1 MEQSTESNGWEN
13 PGPDE
18 IRRIIL
24 EAKTIAMVGLSAN
37 EARASNEVARY
48 LMKQGYRVIPVNPRE
63 SEILGEKSYPDIT
76 SIGEAVDIVDIFRK
90 GEDTP
95 PIVKEA
101 IACKAACIWL
111 QKGIVSQESYGLAR
125 QAGLPIL
132 MNICLLEQHKKLR
145 S

>member
-1 MEQSTESNGWEN
+1 MDQTLESKSWEN

-18 IRRIIL
+18 IKRIIL
-24 EAKTIAMVGLSAN
+24 DSKVIAMIGLSSK
-37 EARASNEVARY
+37 ESRPSNRVARY

-63 SEILGEKSYPDIT
+63 VEILGEKSYPDIA
-76 SIGEAVDIVDIFRK
+76 SIGEAIDIVDIFRK

-101 IACKAACIWL
+101 IESKVGGIWL
-111 QKGIVSQESYGLAR
+111 QKGIVSEESYRLASE
-125 QAGLPIL
+125 AGLPIL
-132 MNICLLEQHKKLR
+132 MDICMLEEHEKLR